1 MTPRAAILDY
11 ANEGLRGGNLN
22 VSIKICLLYAPKRN
36 SAKGNLCT
44 IICSVFWLIKP
55 TIIAFLDRMH
65 FNTPSIQIRAICY
78 CFILM
83 LNYTDQIDF

>member
-22 VSIKICLLYAPKRN
+22 VSIKICLLYAPKSN

-55 TIIAFLDRMH
+55 TIMFCSG
-65 FNTPSIQIRAICY
+65 FAIVATLSK
-78 CFILM
+78 FH
-83 LNYTDQIDF
+83 NQ